1 MIGEITAATSALAG
15 IKTIVDGF
23 VAERD
28 AMKLQQT
35 RAELFKLVAD
45 AWQAVFA
52 LQLAMQS
59 KVAEVAKLE
68 GERRELEEKL
78 SRAKAGATQFE
89 GYELAQIAK
98 GLFVYTSAPN
108 ADGSRKPP
116 YLCPT
121 CMNDG
126 VRSIL
131 NFQRDGGRQEQAYFV
146 CPKSSGHRLAAPRG
160 LWSMDHFGRP
170 QSPPQGDVATPPSAG

>member
-1 MIGEITAATSALAG
+1 MIGEVTAATSALAG

-52 LQLAMQS
+52 LQMAMQS

-68 GERRELEEKL
+68 TEKRELEEEL
-78 SRAKAGATQFE
+78 TRAKAGATQFE
-89 GYELAQIAK
+89 GYELAQVAK
-98 GLFVYTSAPN
+98 GLFVYTSAPE

-116 YLCPT
+116 YLCPA
-121 CMNDG
+121 CMSDG
-126 VRSIL
+126 ARSIL
-131 NFQRDGGRQEQAYFV
+131 NFQRDARGEQSYLV
-146 CPKSSGHRLAAPRG
+146 CLKATGHKLAVPRG
-160 LWSMDHFGRP
+160 LWSIDHLGRP
-170 QSPPQGDVATPPSAG
+170 PSPPSAGSTPP